1 MLGKLIKNEFI
12 QTSKSLIAVYS
23 AAGISILFML
33 LSYITDI
40 SWIGVTGSVAL
51 IAIGIAAIVMTL
63 VMVINNFYR
72 SLYSN
77 QGYLSFTLPVKCS
90 NLLFSKFIVA
100 LVWIFLGYIV
110 MFFTVLFVVL
120 YAKAKSSGILETFSG
135 MAQSLEA
142 FGALPSF
149 SLIAEY
155 VFFIALGSVITVI
168 SFVSFVYFA
177 ITLANTRRFQNKP
190 MLFGMLFFFVVYF
203 LNRNISSFLS
213 YRLPVSLA
221 ITTERVAIEFVSM
234 ANRTESI
241 LAAYGIGG
249 KIFTL
254 VLAVGLLFVTGQ
266 IMEKKVNVK

>member
-23 AAGISILFML
+23 AAGVSILFML

-40 SWIGVTGSVAL
+40 SWIGITGSVAL
-51 IAIGIAAIVMTL
+51 IAIGIAAIVMTV

-90 NLLFSKFIVA
+90 NLLLSKFIVSM
-100 LVWIFLGYIV
+100 VWIILGYIV
-110 MFFTVLFVVL
+110 MFLTVLFVVL
-120 YAKAKSSGILETFSG
+120 YAKAKSTGILETISG
-135 MAQSLEA
+135 MTETLSA
-142 FGALPSF
+142 FGSLPSF
-149 SLIAEY
+149 GLIAQY
-155 VFFIALGSVITVI
+155 IFFIALGSVITVV
-168 SFVSFVYFA
+168 SFISFVYFA

-190 MLFGMLFFFVVYF
+190 MLFGMIFFFAVYF
-203 LNRNISSFLS
+203 LNKSISSFMN

-221 ITTERVAIEFVSM
+221 ITSEKVAIEFVSM

-241 LAAYGIGG
+241 IAAYGVGG

-254 VLAVGLLFVTGQ
+254 ILALVLLFVTGQ